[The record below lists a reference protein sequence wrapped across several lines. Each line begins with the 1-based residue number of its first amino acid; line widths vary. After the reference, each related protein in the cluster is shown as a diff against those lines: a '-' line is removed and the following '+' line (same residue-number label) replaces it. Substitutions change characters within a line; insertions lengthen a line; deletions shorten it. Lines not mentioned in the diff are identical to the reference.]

1 MKQTKIAI
9 LAPECALAWTIMGP
23 LDLLHSSETI
33 KPIFEGDLEPEF
45 PSFQIAVV
53 GRSMEPVQCFKG
65 ARILPDVA
73 LSDASY
79 RPDAVIIPTIYSESS
94 PFGRPGW
101 SSPWRPFIDW
111 MKSRHEQGA
120 MLCAISTGTALLA
133 ETGLLEG
140 KKATAHWT
148 LLESMSASHPGIRF
162 VRGVPVVEADASG
175 RIRTMGAGTCWQSMI
190 LALVAK
196 YASSG
201 RAAAL
206 ARLFSIHY
214 SAEAPGDKNLF
225 IPTISHGDQR
235 VLKAQKMISQ
245 AYREPDALTRA
256 FEASCLGRRTYE
268 RRFKRATGLSP
279 LAYLQ
284 QIRLQKARLSLEST
298 NHTIEDIASG
308 VGYTDV
314 AHFRSL
320 FRRTLTVSPNSYRE
334 RHSLNNLLCVS
345 A

>member
-23 LDLLHSSETI
+23 LDLLHGCATVRS
-33 KPIFEGDLEPEF
+33 IFEGHADPEHPPFQIDIVGRTLEP
-45 PSFQIAVV
+45 A
-53 GRSMEPVQCFKG
+53 RCFKG
-65 ARILPDVA
+65 ARILPDVS
-73 LSDASY
+73 LEDDTY
-79 RPDAVIIPTIYSESS
+79 RPDAVIIPAIYSESS
-94 PFGRPGW
+94 QLGRPGW
-101 SSPWRPFIDW
+101 SLPWRPFIEW
-111 MKSRHEQGA
+111 LRARHGEGA

-148 LLESMSASHPGIRF
+148 LLESMSASHPGIEF
-162 VRGVPVVEADASG
+162 VRDAPVVNADASG
-175 RIRTMGAGTCWQSMI
+175 RIMTTGAGTCWQPMI

-196 YASSG
+196 HASSG

-214 SAEAPGDKNLF
+214 PADGAAGENLF
-225 IPTISHGDQR
+225 IPIVSHGDDR
-235 VLKAQKMISQ
+235 ILKAQKMISH
-245 AYREPDALTRA
+245 AYSDPGILSRA
-256 FEASCLGRRTYE
+256 FEAACLSRRTYE

-284 QIRLQKARLSLEST
+284 QIRLQKARLSLESSDD
-298 NHTIEDIASG
+298 TIEDIASD
-308 VGYTDV
+308 VGYMDV

-320 FRRTLTVSPNSYRE
+320 FRRTVTVSPNRYRE
-334 RHSLNNLLCVS
+334 RYRLDRLLCVS
-345 A
+345 N